1 MNHRKSATSLGFP
14 SLILLIIAVV
24 IVSSGGI
31 GYVVMKN
38 KQLTTRSKIAKIQS
52 AMDEHNVSITLYQS
66 DIEETLGYYL
76 LRRSLAEMN
85 SPLVEIQFVE
95 VCSDS
100 ETKSPP
106 PPAGSVAAR

>member
-1 MNHRKSATSLGFP
+1 MNHRKSATGLAFP

-52 AMDEHNVSITLYQS
+52 EMDEHNVSITLYQS
-66 DIEETLGYYL
+66 DIEETLGYYR
-76 LRRSLAEMN
+76 LRRQLAEMR
-85 SPLVEIQFVE
+85 SPLVEIKYVE
-95 VCSDS
+95 VCQDPNPQ
-100 ETKSPP
+100 TPRD
-106 PPAGSVAAR
+106 GSVAAR